1 MPDELRPEKAE
12 RGVVCNSD
20 KDQEETRQELPKVRE
35 TCTTVE
41 GDHLPAKREEEVS
54 MGFEQIK

>member
-1 MPDELRPEKAE
+1 M
-12 RGVVCNSD
+12 CNSD

-41 GDHLPAKREEEVS
+41 GHHLPAKREEEVS
-54 MGFEQIK
+54 MGFQRLINQRKLKSIFTIL